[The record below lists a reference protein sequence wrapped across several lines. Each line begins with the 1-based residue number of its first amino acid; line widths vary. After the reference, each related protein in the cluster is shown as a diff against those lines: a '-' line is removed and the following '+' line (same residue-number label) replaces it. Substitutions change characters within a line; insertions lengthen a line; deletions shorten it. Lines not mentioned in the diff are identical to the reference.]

1 MAISGEILNF
11 SDLIKPLATNQS
23 LEKLFLKPKEEI
35 LKKQAKPINALEGQ
49 IGLQKNMSDQ
59 LEINCD
65 NNEQYSRRTSI
76 WIHGIEV
83 PENESIDNVVAVVK
97 SCHERVNVLFD
108 QDNIDHVHRAGK
120 KYTYENT
127 GNKIQSVIVKINLWK
142 SLKEFYD
149 ARPRNF
155 VNGMKRPGPNFS
167 NVFVDLTRKR

>member
-1 MAISGEILNF
+1 MGKCGGFHIMYFKFI
-11 SDLIKPLATNQS
+11 
-23 LEKLFLKPKEEI
+23 I
-35 LKKQAKPINALEGQ
+35 LKFSKSFYNIAWFPHDINPFHGIKPINALEGQ

-59 LEINCD
+59 WEINCD
-65 NNEQYSRRTSI
+65 NNEQYNRRTSI

-83 PENESIDNVVAVVK
+83 PENESVDNLVAVVK

-155 VNGMKRPGPNFS
+155 VNGKKRPGLNFS